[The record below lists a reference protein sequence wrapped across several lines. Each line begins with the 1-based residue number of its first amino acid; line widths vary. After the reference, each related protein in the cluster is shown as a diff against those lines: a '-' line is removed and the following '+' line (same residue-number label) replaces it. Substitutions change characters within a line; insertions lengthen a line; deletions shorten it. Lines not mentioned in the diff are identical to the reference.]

1 MNANDFEEETW
12 NFCASLSPL
21 SSCTHLFPLTAAAVV
36 GLSSAGVGAT
46 RKVKHISSKQR
57 GVAASGWD
65 AGDRI
70 AWEMTGNWMRATPP
84 PEKLI
89 MLLIGVIEIEKKW
102 LAARRKR
109 KRTAAMAMECCCDG
123 ITTTRLTHFSK
134 LLSVVAFP
142 ASSVD
147 CKFSFAFIFQLN
159 FLTDHRQ
166 ADKRRFFHS
175 LYLHSTFSVEDQ
187 TF

>member
-1 MNANDFEEETW
+1 
-12 NFCASLSPL
+12 
-21 SSCTHLFPLTAAAVV
+21 
-36 GLSSAGVGAT
+36 
-46 RKVKHISSKQR
+46 
-57 GVAASGWD
+57 
-65 AGDRI
+65 
-70 AWEMTGNWMRATPP
+70 MRATLP

-109 KRTAAMAMECCCDG
+109 KRTAAMAMECCRDG

-134 LLSVVAFP
+134 ILSVVAFP

-166 ADKRRFFHS
+166 SNKRRFFSFAIFHS
-175 LYLHSTFSVEDQ
+175 FEDQ
-187 TF
+187 TFKSNSVISFRPKVRFELICVL